1 MGRGPPPLEVEKGV
15 YIVVFVGAIQGSRLH
30 SRTCAVG
37 SRRHGRTK
45 KEYTN
50 PILHPSC
57 IFGHDYLGG
66 YGIISHAV
74 SHHSH
79 YI

>member
-37 SRRHGRTK
+37 SRRHGRIK
-45 KEYTN
+45 
-50 PILHPSC
+50 
-57 IFGHDYLGG
+57 
-66 YGIISHAV
+66 GIH
-74 SHHSH
+74 
-79 YI
+79 